1 MSLFILQEL
10 LHVLAR
16 SDAPV
21 TALATAPARTA
32 AIATSNDPFLFVTL
46 LLDDGTDDDADDE
59 ENANYDYD
67 DF

>member
-21 TALATAPARTA
+21 TALAATPARTA
-32 AIATSNDPFLFVTL
+32 AIATSNDPFLFVTRL
-46 LLDDGTDDDADDE
+46 FDDGADDDAGDE
-59 ENANYDYD
+59 EDATDDYD